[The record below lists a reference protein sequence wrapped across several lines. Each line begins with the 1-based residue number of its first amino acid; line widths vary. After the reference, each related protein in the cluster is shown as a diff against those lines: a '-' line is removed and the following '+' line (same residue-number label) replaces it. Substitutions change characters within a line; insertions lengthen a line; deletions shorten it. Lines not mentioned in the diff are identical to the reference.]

1 MINSQNVVQPVSKSE
16 RNISRQESDQES
28 CETVLIL
35 QGGGSLGAYECGVYK
50 SLHNHGIKFDI
61 VAGTSIGAI
70 NATIIACAKN
80 DPIKDLES
88 FWLDLA
94 DGITP
99 SNLPDNIR
107 PYFSSMYSA
116 VFGNSKAFLPKWFM
130 PSTDYFF
137 PFLWSYLYD
146 KTPLKNTL
154 NQYVDFK
161 KLREPNN
168 PRLIVT
174 STDVE
179 NARPSIFDSKYDNIT
194 ADHILASSGYPFY
207 GISWTK
213 INDRYLWDGTLL
225 NNTPLREVIDASPK
239 HKKKVYLVDLF
250 PREQHELPRNM
261 VEVWH
266 RARDIMHVDKTLR
279 TVRMSKLVNRQL
291 GLIRN
296 MHEILARTSLD
307 EDSKTKFSSI
317 EKEYHEVAQA
327 RGAIIDQIV
336 RVQREEN
343 SHFLFEDADFSITTI
358 KNLIEKG
365 ERDAILKLAEIQHL
379 E

>member
-1 MINSQNVVQPVSKSE
+1 MTNSQDVVKPASKSE
-16 RNISRQESDQES
+16 MKNVSRQKTSPANY
-28 CETVLIL
+28 ETVLIL

-50 SLHNHGIKFDI
+50 SLYKHGIKFDI

-70 NATIIACAKN
+70 NATIIACAIN
-80 DPIKDLES
+80 DPVKDLEN

-99 SNLPDNIR
+99 SNLPDNVR
-107 PYFSSMYSA
+107 PYFSFMYSA
-116 VFGNSKAFLPKWFM
+116 IFGNPKAFLPKWFL
-130 PSTDYFF
+130 PSADYFF

-161 KLREPNN
+161 KLREPNS

-174 STDVE
+174 STDIE

-194 ADHILASSGYPFY
+194 SDHILASAGYPFY

-213 INDRYLWDGTLL
+213 INGRYLWDGTLL

-239 HKKKVYLVDLF
+239 HNKKVYLVDLF
-250 PREQHELPRNM
+250 PHEQHELPRNM

-266 RARDIMHVDKTLR
+266 RARDIAHVDKTLH
-279 TVRMSKLVNRQL
+279 TLHMSKLVNRQL

-296 MHEILARTSLD
+296 MHDILSKVSLD
-307 EDSKTKFSSI
+307 ENSKAKFSGI
-317 EKEYHEVAQA
+317 EEEYHKVAQE
-327 RGAIIDQIV
+327 RGVIIDKIV
-336 RVQREEN
+336 KIQREEN
-343 SHFLFEDADFSITTI
+343 SHFLFEDADFSLGTI
-358 KNLIEKG
+358 KKLMEKG
-365 ERDAILKLAEIQHL
+365 ERDTILALAET
-379 E
+379 

>member
-1 MINSQNVVQPVSKSE
+1 MNNFQDTVRPVSKSKG
-16 RNISRQESDQES
+16 NISRQVSDQES
-28 CETVLIL
+28 YETVLIL

-50 SLHNHGIKFDI
+50 SLHKHGIKFDI

-107 PYFSSMYSA
+107 TYFSSMYTA
-116 VFGNSKAFLPKWFM
+116 VFGNSKAFLPKWFI
-130 PSTDYFF
+130 PSADYFF
-137 PFLWSYLYD
+137 PFLWPYLYD

-179 NARPSIFDSKYDNIT
+179 NARPSIFDSKYDDIT

-213 INDRYLWDGTLL
+213 INERYLWDGTLL

-239 HKKKVYLVDLF
+239 HAKKVYLVDLF

-279 TVRMSKLVNRQL
+279 TVRMSKLVNQQL

-296 MHEILARTSLD
+296 MHEILARASLD

-317 EKEYHEVAQA
+317 EEEYHKVAQE

-336 RVQREEN
+336 RIQREED

-358 KNLIEKG
+358 KNLMEQG
-365 ERDAILKLAEIQHL
+365 ERDAILSLSEI
-379 E
+379 